1 VWTVGAGLAP
11 PARVPQDTPKG
22 TPMPTDETLPIA
34 KQIADG
40 LEYANERASSI
51 TSRSQRR

>member
-1 VWTVGAGLAP
+1 
-11 PARVPQDTPKG
+11 
-22 TPMPTDETLPIA
+22 MPTDETLPTLPIA

-51 TSRSQRR
+51 TSRSQRT

>member
-1 VWTVGAGLAP
+1 
-11 PARVPQDTPKG
+11 
-22 TPMPTDETLPIA
+22 MPTDETLPIA